1 MSEKT
6 AKERTNEQEVKI
18 RQKEIGKLEQ
28 EERILKSM
36 IQEARGQLTQ
46 LQIEAME
53 IKSKMRKD
61 RLPRIPKQGEHS
73 RFNYNS
79 DTTLSM

>member
-6 AKERTNEQEVKI
+6 AKERTNDEEVKI
-18 RQKEIGKLEQ
+18 RQKEVGKLEQ

-61 RLPRIPKQGEHS
+61 RVPKQLPT
-73 RFNYNS
+73 NYQS
-79 DTTLSM
+79 DSAQSM

>member
-6 AKERTNEQEVKI
+6 AKERTNEEEVKI

-61 RLPRIPKQGEHS
+61 RTPKQLPA
-73 RFNYNS
+73 NYQS
-79 DTTLSM
+79 DSAQSM

>member
-6 AKERTNEQEVKI
+6 AKERTNEQEVKT

-61 RLPRIPKQGEHS
+61 RVPKQLPT
-73 RFNYNS
+73 NYQS
-79 DTTLSM
+79 DSAPSM

>member
-6 AKERTNEQEVKI
+6 AKERTNEQEVKL

-46 LQIEAME
+46 LQIEAIE

-61 RLPRIPKQGEHS
+61 KLPRQPPP
-73 RFNYNS
+73 NYNS
-79 DTTLSM
+79 DSTLSM

>member
-6 AKERTNEQEVKI
+6 AKERTNEEEVKI

-61 RLPRIPKQGEHS
+61 RLPKQLPT
-73 RFNYNS
+73 NYQS
-79 DTTLSM
+79 DSAQST